1 MCQSLSTKVTQFRDR
16 FKYNKMKISSLI
28 LMSVVL
34 ICIAQSKVTRASSN
48 SSVQTNQSHESAIK
62 QQQKPSREF
71 VLKQHKKN
79 IRSVENWIALTC
91 LALTIIVS
99 LVLLIIFIHLRSR
112 QKSNLLHLY
121 A

>member
-1 MCQSLSTKVTQFRDR
+1 
-16 FKYNKMKISSLI
+16 MKISSFI

-34 ICIAQSKVTRASSN
+34 ISIAQSKVTSASSD
-48 SSVQTNQSHESAIK
+48 SSVQTNQSNEFESVIK
-62 QQQKPSREF
+62 QQKQQQEEQIVKGALRDAYA
-71 VLKQHKKN
+71 QHKKVKN

-91 LALTIIVS
+91 LALTLIFS
-99 LVLLIIFIHLRSR
+99 LILLIIVIHLKSR